1 MNLEPSVAV
10 GAADSPVTSALYSC
24 RAFGLSW
31 ITVPAGLTES
41 NVMAGEAPTEM
52 LPFNLNSSEML
63 RIVCPLAAETFWKV
77 KGTLAIPSTNVK
89 VVGSV
94 APVESSCEAGEP
106 KRTLFAGTFQRKLL
120 VVPAWLLLMTL
131 SIPRRG
137 RFVYE
142 RAITL
147 ITACWPATRFQAAG
161 TSR

>member
-1 MNLEPSVAV
+1 MGEP
-10 GAADSPVTSALYSC
+10 DSPVTSVLYPC

-41 NVMAGEAPTEM
+41 NVMAGKAPTEM
-52 LPFNLNSSEML
+52 LPFNLNSLEML

-77 KGTLAIPSTNVK
+77 KGTLDIPSTNVK

-106 KRTLFAGTFQRKLL
+106 KRALFEGTFQRKLQ

-131 SIPRRG
+131 STPRSG
-137 RFVYE
+137 RFVCE